1 MSNPL
6 TIAGIPLCS
15 ASGNVTAET
24 AFGLA
29 PANAVRAAV
38 TVPSAWSNS
47 VMDGRELALRVGI
60 LVTTG
65 GSLTYRPG
73 IRFYQTL
80 ANTNLTTFNAN
91 DTLIINPTAQTFATT
106 TGLWTINAR
115 LAWDPTSGAMTGSY
129 ESRCGAVNYTTWAG
143 LTANITAN
151 MASAALMS
159 FFVTGIFGSTQASN
173 TAVLK
178 YAELDLL

>member
-1 MSNPL
+1 MSNPA

-38 TVPSAWSNS
+38 SVPAGWSNS

-65 GSLTYRPG
+65 GALTWRPG

-80 ANTNLTTFNAN
+80 GNTNLTTFNAN
-91 DTLIINPTAQTFATT
+91 DTLIINPAAQTISTATA
-106 TGLWTINAR
+106 LWTINAR
-115 LAWDPTSGAMTGSY
+115 LAWDPTTGAMTGSY
-129 ESRCGAVNYTTWAG
+129 ESRCGTVNYAVWAA
-143 LTANITAN
+143 LTANVTAN
-151 MASAALMS
+151 MASASLMS
-159 FFVTGIFGSTQASN
+159 FFVTGIFGTTQANN

>member
-1 MSNPL
+1 MANYA
-6 TIAGIPLCS
+6 TIAGIPSCS
-15 ASGNVTAET
+15 ASGNVVAET

-29 PANAVRAAV
+29 PGNTVRAFV
-38 TVPSAWSNS
+38 RVPSGWSNS

-65 GSLTYRPG
+65 GSLTFRPG
-73 IRFYQTL
+73 IRYYQTL
-80 ANTNLTTFNAN
+80 GNTDLTTFNAN

-129 ESRCGAVNYTTWAG
+129 ESRCGAVNYTTWAA
-143 LTANITAN
+143 LTANVTAN
-151 MASAALMS
+151 MASASLIS
-159 FFVTGIFGSTQASN
+159 FFVTGIFGTTQASN